1 LNSTNAQV
9 YHNTFVNTVASFER
23 TERSAVNDH
32 FGWHPSTGP
41 AVEERDGHS
50 FVGNLLTGD
59 ENFHKPLL
67 RFEQTKALCGKLTKP
82 QVARLDDNVY
92 VRRGGS
98 GGQALMVWSPVE
110 GENCVTELNNLEE
123 LRRVRPEYEAHGIFV
138 TDWYG
143 SVFKGPEL
151 GNYALNGSLRHA
163 VAGQMPAEVQKVL
176 GWATEGSCEPG
187 AYQTPGQ

>member
-1 LNSTNAQV
+1 
-9 YHNTFVNTVASFER
+9 
-23 TERSAVNDH
+23 
-32 FGWHPSTGP
+32 
-41 AVEERDGHS
+41 
-50 FVGNLLTGD
+50 
-59 ENFHKPLL
+59 
-67 RFEQTKALCGKLTKP
+67 
-82 QVARLDDNVY
+82 
-92 VRRGGS
+92 
-98 GGQALMVWSPVE
+98 MVWSPVE